1 MASFT
6 KGIDPVAVRKR
17 ATIEGDITLGLVM
30 LRADANIA

>member
-17 ATIEGDITLGLVM
+17 ATIEGDLTLGLVM
-30 LRADANIA
+30 LRTVAIIA